1 MNFGSAPALP
11 NGDQVTVKKGD
22 RGRLCTTSGSYYR
35 VAAVYGGGSYQANV
49 PFATA
54 YTRST
59 AVLTDAEVGAF

>member
-22 RGRLCTTSGSYYR
+22 RVRLGTTSGSYYR
-35 VAAVYGGGSYQANV
+35 VDVVYGGGSYQANV

-54 YTRST
+54 
-59 AVLTDAEVGAF
+59 